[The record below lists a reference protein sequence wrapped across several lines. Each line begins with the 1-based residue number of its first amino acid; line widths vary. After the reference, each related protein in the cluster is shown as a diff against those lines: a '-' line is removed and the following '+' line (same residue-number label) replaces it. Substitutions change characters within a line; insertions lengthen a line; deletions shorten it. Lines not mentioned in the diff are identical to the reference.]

1 MVTSTQLENIELP
14 SGWELK
20 PLRNC
25 VTEKLSYGINAPAVP
40 FDGKHPAYIRITDIT
55 EDGRYSSDD
64 RKAVITQERERY
76 LLREGDVVLARTGA
90 STGKSYLY
98 DKKDGDLVYAGFL
111 IKASIDR
118 KENNPRFIAGQL
130 RTPRYWAWIAAN
142 SMRSGQ
148 PGINGKEYSSFMI
161 PVTTKAEQDAIAEVL
176 TSFDEHITNLT
187 DLVEKKK
194 AIRDGALNDLMSGN
208 TRLSGFKDKW
218 VTISFSRFF
227 TVQKNNTYARDKL
240 TDHGAVGNIHYG
252 DVLVK
257 YGDIVGEKDGIPYL
271 KDSVSY
277 SASWLLQENDIVI
290 ADTAEDETVGK
301 SIQIGKISY
310 PVVAGLHTIVCR
322 PNMETA
328 PGFLGYYM
336 NSKAYHDQLL
346 PHITGIKVSS
356 ISKKSIKM
364 TELHVPADIMEQKA
378 IADALTAMDEEIK
391 ALEAEREKMIQIREG
406 VMDDLLTGRVRLSV

>member
-1 MVTSTQLENIELP
+1 MVTYPMDWATYSFDQMFQIISNNTLSRDKLTEHGRIGNIHYGDVLTKYGAVLSEHDSIPRIKAEFESYAGVQLAKDDVIVADTAEDETVGKVVQIGNVSCPLVGGLHTIVCHPLVQTASGYLGYYMNSKEYHDQLLPYITGIKVSSVSKTSIRKTQLHIPESTDEQAAIVSAILDFDSLIDNLNEL
-14 SGWELK
+14 
-20 PLRNC
+20 
-25 VTEKLSYGINAPAVP
+25 I
-40 FDGKHPAYIRITDIT
+40 
-55 EDGRYSSDD
+55 
-64 RKAVITQERERY
+64 
-76 LLREGDVVLARTGA
+76 
-90 STGKSYLY
+90 
-98 DKKDGDLVYAGFL
+98 
-111 IKASIDR
+111 
-118 KENNPRFIAGQL
+118 
-130 RTPRYWAWIAAN
+130 
-142 SMRSGQ
+142 
-148 PGINGKEYSSFMI
+148 
-161 PVTTKAEQDAIAEVL
+161 
-176 TSFDEHITNLT
+176 
-187 DLVEKKK
+187 EKKK

-218 VTISFSRFF
+218 VTIPFSRFF
-227 TVQKNNTYARDKL
+227 TVQKSNTYARDKL
-240 TDHGAVGNIHYG
+240 TNHGTVGNIHYG

-271 KDSVSY
+271 KDGVSY

-336 NSKAYHDQLL
+336 NSKVYHDQLL

-356 ISKKSIKM
+356 VSKKSIKM

-406 VMDDLLTGRVRLSV
+406 VMDDLLTGRIRLSV

>member
-1 MVTSTQLENIELP
+1 MVNPWPMIKIGDIFEFKNGLSKGKEFFGQGTPFISYVDVYKHNGLTAVDIKGRVLLSEDEIRKLAVKKRDVFFTRTSETPEEVGYSAVLLEDVPNCVYNGFVLRARPRNDLLNIEYCKYCFSTKRVREEISKRCKYTTRAGITGRALSEIEIPLP
-14 SGWELK
+14 S
-20 PLRNC
+20 
-25 VTEKLSYGINAPAVP
+25 
-40 FDGKHPAYIRITDIT
+40 
-55 EDGRYSSDD
+55 
-64 RKAVITQERERY
+64 
-76 LLREGDVVLARTGA
+76 
-90 STGKSYLY
+90 
-98 DKKDGDLVYAGFL
+98 
-111 IKASIDR
+111 
-118 KENNPRFIAGQL
+118 
-130 RTPRYWAWIAAN
+130 
-142 SMRSGQ
+142 
-148 PGINGKEYSSFMI
+148 
-161 PVTTKAEQDAIAEVL
+161 AEEQKAIAE
-176 TSFDEHITNLT
+176 TITGMENYIV
-187 DLVEKKK
+187 DLLQLIEKKK
-194 AIRDGALNDLMSGN
+194 AIRNGALNDLMSGN

-218 VTISFSRFF
+218 VTIPFSRFF

-240 TDHGAVGNIHYG
+240 TDHGTVGNIHYG
-252 DVLVK
+252 DILVK
-257 YGDIVGEKDGIPYL
+257 YGDIVGEKDGIPFL
-271 KDSVSY
+271 KDGVSY

-310 PVVAGLHTIVCR
+310 PVVGGLHTIVCR

-336 NSKAYHDQLL
+336 NSKVYHDQLL

-356 ISKKSIKM
+356 VSKKSIKM